1 MNPKLN
7 FALALAAGIVGGVL
21 SHYLAPIV
29 VLAQSQNA
37 PPKEIRAERFILVDA
52 KGVPRGVFAIETSGM
67 PTIEAMTD
75 DGHVYN
81 AHPATESTSPEGNTV
96 TDSAVTGW
104 P

>member
-1 MNPKLN
+1 MNRKLN
-7 FALALAAGIVGGVL
+7 FALALAAGILGGVL

-37 PPKEIRAERFILVDA
+37 PPKEIRAQRFILVDA
-52 KGVPRGVFAIETSGM
+52 KGIPRGVFAIETSGM

-75 DGHVYN
+75 DGHIYMLTRQVSPH
-81 AHPATESTSPEGNTV
+81 HPKPTLLPIQ
-96 TDSAVTGW
+96 